1 MEEHVKIKICGI
13 TKQEEIDTLN
23 DAKVDYAGFVFY
35 EKSKRNI
42 TADKAAALKA
52 ALDASIK
59 SVAVTV
65 SPDVAVIKMLE
76 DTGFDI
82 IQIHGDLNREVLEC
96 AHVPL
101 WRAVNAGS
109 VDEAEKLIRD
119 EESFAGK
126 MADKIVAFV
135 FDAPSFGSGVA
146 SDWSGARRPDTKKL
160 YVLAGGLNASNV
172 AEGIG
177 SFHPDI
183 VDVSS
188 SVEGESGKDAGK
200 IYEFVNTVRKV
211 TDNE

>member
-65 SPDVAVIKMLE
+65 SPDVAVIKKLE

-82 IQIHGDLNREVLEC
+82 IQIHGDLTREVLEC

-119 EESFAGK
+119 EESFAGG
-126 MADKIVAFV
+126 MADKIEAFV

-146 SDWSGARRPDTKKL
+146 SDWSGARRPDTKKMF
-160 YVLAGGLNASNV
+160 VLAGGLNASNV

-211 TDNE
+211 TGNE